1 MWNIPADT
9 AAQRENPATPKANR
23 GILFERTLHT
33 RLKTTFALVA
43 SLTKQFT
50 MLLSASCAC
59 GASDDRAHLSLRSLN
74 SKGKSLQLA
83 QYYTASGTNTR
94 AGIHMVENHVSFSA

>member
-1 MWNIPADT
+1 M
-9 AAQRENPATPKANR
+9 
-23 GILFERTLHT
+23 
-33 RLKTTFALVA
+33 A

-50 MLLSASCAC
+50 MLLLAHAL
-59 GASDDRAHLSLRSLN
+59 AALLDDRAHLSLRSLN

>member
-1 MWNIPADT
+1 M
-9 AAQRENPATPKANR
+9 AATL
-23 GILFERTLHT
+23 GIAAIQALT
-33 RLKTTFALVA
+33 RQASLLVTTLVA

-50 MLLSASCAC
+50 MLLLAHAL
-59 GASDDRAHLSLRSLN
+59 AALLDDRAHLSLRSLN